1 MDFITRP
8 VNGVE
13 CDPCNYRPISVLPV
27 LSRVVERHVHI
38 LCTFLCDNNLIFL
51 RQSGFRKNLR
61 TETALIR
68 IIDDLFN
75 LDKDRVSGVV
85 LIDYC
90 KVFYIVDHE
99 LLLKKLEA
107 YGIVNTE
114 LKWCRSYLNGRKQV
128 VHLSEKESS
137 KAPMKHGIPQGSIL
151 GPLFFILFNNDPPL
165 HVSSQVHLYAND
177 YLNLNFH

>member
-1 MDFITRP
+1 M
-8 VNGVE
+8 
-13 CDPCNYRPISVLPV
+13 
-27 LSRVVERHVHI
+27 
-38 LCTFLCDNNLIFL
+38 
-51 RQSGFRKNLR
+51 
-61 TETALIR
+61 
-68 IIDDLFN
+68 
-75 LDKDRVSGVV
+75 V

-90 KVFYIVDHE
+90 KAFYIVDHE

-128 VHLSEKESS
+128 VHLSGKESS

-151 GPLFFILFNNDPPL
+151 GPLLFILFNNDPPV
-165 HVSSQVHLYAND
+165 HVSSQVDLYADD